1 MVVKKVLEKLNKR
14 DWRYYKTTMQVHTE
28 VKGFSKHLRDNFWTL
43 AISTFGIATALIWYE
58 VVKQVIDE
66 FFPLRNTLG
75 IKIFAAIVV
84 TLVSITGT
92 YIISRLRSNNGMS
105 K

>member
-1 MVVKKVLEKLNKR
+1 MVVKRVLEKLNKR
-14 DWRYYKTTMQVHTE
+14 DWRYHKATMQVHTE
-28 VKGFSKHLRDNFWTL
+28 VRGFAKTLKENFWTL
-43 AISTFGIATALIWYE
+43 SISTFGIATALIWYE

-66 FFPLRNTLG
+66 FFPQRNTLG
-75 IKIFAAIVV
+75 IKLFVAIVV